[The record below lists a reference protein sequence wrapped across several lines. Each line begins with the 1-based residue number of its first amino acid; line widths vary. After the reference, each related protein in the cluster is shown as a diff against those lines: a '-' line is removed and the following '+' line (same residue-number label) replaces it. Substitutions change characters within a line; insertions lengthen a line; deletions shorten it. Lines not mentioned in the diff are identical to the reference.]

1 MEPARTPA
9 PRGEGRVPRR
19 TERVGRGYVQARS
32 DFRVRDTAG
41 YSPRLPRARRLRV
54 AERTVDCAVHRVGS
68 PRRSIAGR
76 TGGRDRQASLRERRR
91 AGHSVPDSGAG
102 RGHQARVFAV
112 LPRPGVAATWSGS
125 RVISRHTFRE
135 AMMTQPPDHPE
146 RVGEAIAQHLLAR
159 AATLDTDGFSLD
171 QLRQA
176 AAEAGI
182 STAAFDAAVAE
193 WRARSRSSSRPT
205 LEKRLTGAL
214 LRNAVSFAA
223 TWVAMTAL
231 ISLQRLIVGPAVM
244 PDLIIITSLA
254 AGAIISTRLRA
265 RVATILLGG
274 LAVSQGAELLMAL
287 ASGRPEIHGFGA
299 HMA

>member
-1 MEPARTPA
+1 
-9 PRGEGRVPRR
+9 
-19 TERVGRGYVQARS
+19 
-32 DFRVRDTAG
+32 
-41 YSPRLPRARRLRV
+41 
-54 AERTVDCAVHRVGS
+54 
-68 PRRSIAGR
+68 
-76 TGGRDRQASLRERRR
+76 
-91 AGHSVPDSGAG
+91 
-102 RGHQARVFAV
+102 
-112 LPRPGVAATWSGS
+112 
-125 RVISRHTFRE
+125 
-135 AMMTQPPDHPE
+135 MMTQPPDHPE

-299 HMA
+299 HMALMIAGVAGVGIGIRLSRQSTPEESGDRWEEDVAGSIPDDARSRPASHEDIRAEMRVIEALA